1 MESQTRA
8 QLAQLLVALAAG
20 SNSALEAQL
29 EAILAVHMHHAL
41 LLHISADPSV
51 PYSARHLAALHVKN
65 GIDRHWRKTSKSSLA
80 ADEKAEIRS
89 FVLTLVSEESAKL
102 LRAYAETIAKIAQM
116 DYPHEWPEV
125 VPTLLAAIESSLDPS
140 SQIAQLSS
148 QNPQDLT
155 ALKRVHV
162 TQQHCL
168 YTLHRVTKA
177 MYSVKTLRV
186 KHVMYQMAPQLTQ
199 YLCSLFTS
207 NISSFITNFSA
218 AVQSNISD
226 EISIEKLD
234 GLVQIA
240 RLSLKILRRLLVNG
254 FPERA
259 DMVRVNGSSVGTA
272 SGTAVQAP
280 EFYTPFEKVEA
291 CVNLISSL
299 TGYLK
304 SLLEIRMKFDR
315 PQTSSFKSIEQ
326 ATSKICITA
335 GKLYTDLIQSR
346 PVAFVGCRGGL
357 DVVRYYWEL
366 VAMGD
371 SSGNLENYSPAGNKD
386 GFVDRVLLQGMII
399 FRGVVKNS
407 QFSLLPPDRHPHT
420 DDAIKL
426 IASQI
431 LTPDFVSS
439 AAQLLVTKYLIL
451 TAEELEKW
459 DEDPEGFMTDEEADQ
474 WEFSLRMCAQKA
486 LMDLASKHRT
496 IVSPLLMSMLQ
507 HVSDLS
513 PQSNSS
519 AILLKDAVY
528 AAVGYCAYDLFDFM
542 EFDQWFE
549 QKLLKECTEQTPQTN
564 PLWKIIRRRVPM
576 LVSYWIA
583 VKSEPRMRPLFY
595 RVLLHLASAE
605 NEKDLV
611 VRLSAV
617 TTLRVVVDEGLLT
630 DSEIFQPFVET
641 CVKVLVE
648 LVVAAEDFE
657 TKSNC
662 LQTLKSIIYMMGQ
675 KVERATMTFL
685 DRIKEE
691 KKGCSIMFRTSIL
704 LVLTTLVQA
713 LKEQSIMLHPLVLP
727 AIQNTLLGSNTSQ
740 QMHFLEDSIDLW
752 TATLKNTPS
761 LTPELVSLYSS
772 LSNLIELG
780 SFEHLKVVLRLVES
794 YFVLDA
800 AAFVQHPDSL
810 PLFSKISECL
820 SELRMDATKHI
831 SRTLALVVQT
841 SLQSNSVAALQRL
854 LIEAKLL
861 QTLLTEILQSRT
873 KGIVDHIVADFST
886 IVLRVAVWDVAF
898 VMNFLQEFG
907 VAVGNGA
914 SLLPECLEIWIKV
927 YDAMTYPKQRK
938 TMALAFATLVATGR
952 PEVLAQLQAIMGV
965 LSSVLAEVHGLSVE
979 E

>member
-1 MESQTRA
+1 
-8 QLAQLLVALAAG
+8 
-20 SNSALEAQL
+20 
-29 EAILAVHMHHAL
+29 
-41 LLHISADPSV
+41 
-51 PYSARHLAALHVKN
+51 
-65 GIDRHWRKTSKSSLA
+65 
-80 ADEKAEIRS
+80 
-89 FVLTLVSEESAKL
+89 
-102 LRAYAETIAKIAQM
+102 
-116 DYPHEWPEV
+116 
-125 VPTLLAAIESSLDPS
+125 
-140 SQIAQLSS
+140 
-148 QNPQDLT
+148 
-155 ALKRVHV
+155 
-162 TQQHCL
+162 
-168 YTLHRVTKA
+168 
-177 MYSVKTLRV
+177 
-186 KHVMYQMAPQLTQ
+186 
-199 YLCSLFTS
+199 
-207 NISSFITNFSA
+207 
-218 AVQSNISD
+218 
-226 EISIEKLD
+226 
-234 GLVQIA
+234 
-240 RLSLKILRRLLVNG
+240 
-254 FPERA
+254 
-259 DMVRVNGSSVGTA
+259 MVRVNGSSVGTA

-315 PQTSSFKSIEQ
+315 RRILAQTSSFKSIEQ

-691 KKGCSIMFRTSIL
+691 KK
-704 LVLTTLVQA
+704 
-713 LKEQSIMLHPLVLP
+713 

-914 SLLPECLEIWIKV
+914 SLLPECLEIWIK
-927 YDAMTYPKQRK
+927 
-938 TMALAFATLVATGR
+938 
-952 PEVLAQLQAIMGV
+952 
-965 LSSVLAEVHGLSVE
+965 
-979 E
+979 